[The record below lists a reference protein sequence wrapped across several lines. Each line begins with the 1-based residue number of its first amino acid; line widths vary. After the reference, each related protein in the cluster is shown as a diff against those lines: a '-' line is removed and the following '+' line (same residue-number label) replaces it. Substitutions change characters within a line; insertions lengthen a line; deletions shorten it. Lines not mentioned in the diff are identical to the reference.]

1 MLQKFI
7 SSLPSDVDGA
17 LIVSPTNR
25 FFFTDFESSDGLLIA
40 AKKGSVFFTDSRY
53 IEAAQNKIT
62 CCEVRELSKI
72 KEQLPEVLA
81 ELDIHRLGAEGDR
94 LTVNELKAYSAIV
107 EPIEITCDGIDSLI
121 DNVRKIKTQEQLQ
134 RIIKAQRIAER
145 AFEHILGFIH
155 EGVTEKEIA
164 LELDYFMLR
173 NGADAL
179 SFETIAI
186 SGANTSKP
194 HGVPT
199 DKPVQSGDYVTMDFG
214 AVVDGYHSDMTRT
227 VAVGKISDEQRKVYS
242 TVLRAQLAAL
252 EILREG
258 LPCRDGDEAARRI
271 ITEEGYGE
279 FFRHSTG
286 HGVGVEIHE
295 KPNLSPRAQDVLQSG
310 NIVTVEPGIYLPG
323 KFGVRIEDMVMI
335 TPDGCK
341 NLTFADKNLILL

>member
-1 MLQKFI
+1 MLDKFI
-7 SSLPSDVDGA
+7 SLLPEDIDGVM
-17 LIVSPTNR
+17 IVSPVNR
-25 FFFTDFESSDGLLIA
+25 FFFTDFESSDGILIA
-40 AKKGSVFFTDSRY
+40 GKKGSAFFTDSRY

-62 CCEVRELSKI
+62 CCEVRELKNT
-72 KEQLPEVLA
+72 KEQLPAVLA
-81 ELDIHRLGAEGDR
+81 ELGIEKLGAEGDR
-94 LTVNELKAYSAIV
+94 LTVNELKSYCKTV
-107 EPIEITCDGIDSLI
+107 EPVEIVCDGIDAII
-121 DNVRKIKTQEQLQ
+121 DSVRNIKTEWQLQ
-134 RIIKAQRIAER
+134 RIIKAQRIAES
-145 AFEHILGFIH
+145 AFEHILGFIR

-164 LELDYFMLR
+164 LELDYYMLK

-179 SFETIAI
+179 SFETIAV

-199 DKPVQSGDYVTMDFG
+199 DKPVESGDYITMDFG

-227 VAVGKISDEQRKVYS
+227 VSVGKISDEQRKVYS

-252 EILREG
+252 EIIREG
-258 LPCRDGDEAARRI
+258 LPCRDADAAARKI
-271 ITEEGYGE
+271 ITDEGYGE

-295 KPNLSPRAQDVLQSG
+295 KPNLSPKAQTVLESG

-323 KFGVRIEDMVMI
+323 KFGVRIEDMVMV

-341 NLTFADKNLILL
+341 NLTFADKNLISL